1 MKNFVL
7 DSYAV
12 LAFYAN
18 ETGADEV
25 RSLFL
30 KAAEGEIRLLMSM
43 INLGE
48 VWYTFNRKT
57 SLAEADRIVEE
68 IQGINIEIIS
78 PDWNQTRQASVYK
91 SNGGISYADCFAA
104 SLAKLNNAQLVTGDK
119 EFKALEKEI
128 SIMWIG

>member
-1 MKNFVL
+1 MKNIVL

-30 KAAEGEIRLLMSM
+30 KAAEGEIRLLMSL

-48 VWYTFNRKT
+48 VWYTFKRKT
-57 SLAEADRIVEE
+57 SLVEADRIIEE
-68 IQGINIEIIS
+68 ILGVNIEVIS
-78 PDWNQTRQASVYK
+78 PDWKQTRQASIYK

-104 SLAKLNNAQLVTGDK
+104 ALAKQNNAQLVTGDK
-119 EFKALEKEI
+119 EFNLVEKEI
-128 SIMWIG
+128 SIHWI